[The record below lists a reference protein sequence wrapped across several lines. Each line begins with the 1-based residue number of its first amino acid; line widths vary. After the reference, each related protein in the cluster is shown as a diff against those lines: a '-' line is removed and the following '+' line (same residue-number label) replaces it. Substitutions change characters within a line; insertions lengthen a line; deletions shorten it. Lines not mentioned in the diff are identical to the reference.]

1 MNTGSV
7 VTGASGTPNAVLYA
21 RVSSKEQEKDGF
33 SIPAQQK
40 LLRQYAADHGIGVSS
55 EFTDVETAKRS
66 GRTGFTEMLAY
77 LRCHPDCRII
87 LVEKT
92 DRLYRNLRDWV
103 TIDELE
109 IEVHFVKQGSVISG

>member
-1 MNTGSV
+1 MSK
-7 VTGASGTPNAVLYA
+7 AAVLYA

-40 LLRQYAADHGIGVSS
+40 LLRQYALDNGISVAC

-66 GRTGFTEMLAY
+66 GRTGFGEMLAF
-77 LRCHPDCRII
+77 LRRNPTCRII

-92 DRLYRNLRDWV
+92 DRLYRNLKD
-103 TIDELE
+103 
-109 IEVHFVKQGSVISG
+109 